1 MNIIFFR
8 YKNVCEYDYIDAFA
22 KLGIDVVELNINDI
36 KAKSI
41 EEKAEIIGSVIR
53 KNTPIFVFSINYFPY
68 ISIVCN
74 SLKIKYVSVS
84 VTCPMVEIYNVT
96 IRNECNRVFLFDYDQ
111 YLSVKDE
118 NPDGI
123 FYLPL
128 GTNVERLANAT
139 GKIEACCYDVSFVGS
154 LYNEKDPFNELK
166 IKQERKT
173 YYENLMRTQIM
184 NASSGQDYLEGTIT
198 EENVEEIKNAASDF
212 YSTALS
218 VKNIDTY
225 VAVNNYLSPH
235 MTYIE
240 RVRTLNSIAERFGR
254 GCLHLFTNSNA
265 VELEDIIVHGGV
277 DTLNEMPKVFRQS
290 KINLNLSTR
299 SIKTGIPQRIWDV
312 LGAGGFLITNYQDE
326 LSDYFEI
333 GQHLEVYKN
342 EYELLEKIDYY
353 LRDNELRER
362 IAMKGHELVKSN
374 HTVLNRVIEIIK
386 AIAE

>member
-1 MNIIFFR
+1 MNIIFCR
-8 YKNVCEYDYIDAFA
+8 YKNVCEYDYIDAFK
-22 KLGIDVVELNINDI
+22 KLGVNVVELNINDI
-36 KAKSI
+36 RANSI
-41 EEKAEIIGSVIR
+41 EEKAEIIGNVMR
-53 KNTPIFVFSINYFPY
+53 EHTPIFVFSINYFPY
-68 ISIVCN
+68 VSIVCN

-96 IRNECNRVFLFDYDQ
+96 IRNECNRVFLFDYEQ

-128 GTNVERLANAT
+128 GTNAERLANAT

-240 RVRTLNSIAERFGR
+240 RVRILNNIAKKNGEK
-254 GCLHLFTNSNA
+254 CLHLFTNSDA
-265 VELEDIIVHGGV
+265 TELEDVIVHGGV
-277 DTLNEMPKVFRQS
+277 DTLKEMPKVFRQS

-299 SIKTGIPQRIWDV
+299 SIKTGIPQRVWDI
-312 LGAGGFLITNYQDE
+312 LGAGGFLITNYQNE
-326 LSDYFEI
+326 LNKYFEI
-333 GQHLEVYKN
+333 GEHLEVYKDEN
-342 EYELLEKIDYY
+342 ELLDKIEYY
-353 LRDNELRER
+353 LQNEELREK
-362 IAMKGHELVKSN
+362 IARKGHELVKEK
-374 HTVLNRVIEIIK
+374 HTVLNRVIEIVR

>member
-1 MNIIFFR
+1 MNIIFCR
-8 YKNVCEYDYIDAFA
+8 YKNVCEYDYIDAFK
-22 KLGIDVVELNINDI
+22 KLGVNVVELNINDI
-36 KAKSI
+36 RANSI
-41 EEKAEIIGSVIR
+41 EEKAEIIGDVIR

-84 VTCPMVEIYNVT
+84 VTCPMVEIYNLT

-111 YLSVKDE
+111 YLSIKDE

-128 GTNVERLANAT
+128 GTNVERLMNVT
-139 GKIEACCYDVSFVGS
+139 DKVEDYRYDVSFVGS
-154 LYNEKDPFNELK
+154 LYNEKDPFIELNINE
-166 IKQERKT
+166 ERKS
-173 YYENLMRTQIM
+173 YYENLMKTQII
-184 NASSGQDYLEGTIT
+184 NTSSGQEHLESAIS
-198 EENVEEIKNAASDF
+198 EENVEEIKKAAKGF
-212 YSTALS
+212 YLSKLS
-218 VKNIDTY
+218 VKNIDKY

-240 RVRTLNSIAERFGR
+240 RVRTLNSIAKRFGR

-299 SIKTGIPQRIWDV
+299 SIITGIPQRIWDV
-312 LGAGGFLITNYQDE
+312 LGAGGFLITNYQNE
-326 LSDYFEI
+326 LNKYFEI
-333 GQHLEVYKN
+333 GEHLEVYKDEN
-342 EYELLEKIDYY
+342 ELLDKIEYY
-353 LRDNELRER
+353 LQNEELREK
-362 IAMKGHELVKSN
+362 IARKGHELVKEK
-374 HTVLNRVIEIIK
+374 HTVLNRVIEIVR

>member
-41 EEKAEIIGSVIR
+41 EEKAEIIGDVIR